1 MADQFDQFATD
12 FANRLDDLFE
22 DIGSVLVGIFGSVF
36 LFITGMSI
44 MVHYIWRA
52 LRG

>member
-12 FANRLDDLFE
+12 FADRLDDLFE
-22 DIGSVLVGIFGSVF
+22 GMGNVLVGVAGSVF

-44 MVHYIWRA
+44 MAHYIWRA